1 MEFFIK
7 LYRCLRYTG
16 VLLVLLFVS
25 WTTKGGTGEPDS
37 RILIISS
44 YNPETSQT
52 AKNIFEFIEEYNRL
66 GGKFSIDIEN
76 MNCKSFSEA
85 CLWKERME
93 GILDKNIEKGLPKL
107 IIILGQEAWTAY
119 WSQDSLATRDVPIMG
134 GMVSRNA
141 VLLPEEGTD
150 LENWEAESVDVMS
163 DNIRK
168 LDVFGFAYEYDV
180 ATNLRLI
187 QNFYPKTKRIA
198 FITDNS

>member
-1 MEFFIK
+1 M
-7 LYRCLRYTG
+7 
-16 VLLVLLFVS
+16 LLVLLFVS

-93 GILDKNIEKGLPKL
+93 GILDKNIENEMEVIKKWV
-107 IIILGQEAWTAY
+107 A
-119 WSQDSLATRDVPIMG
+119 
-134 GMVSRNA
+134 
-141 VLLPEEGTD
+141 LLK
-150 LENWEAESVDVMS
+150 N
-163 DNIRK
+163 NIK
-168 LDVFGFAYEYDV
+168 
-180 ATNLRLI
+180 
-187 QNFYPKTKRIA
+187 
-198 FITDNS
+198 S